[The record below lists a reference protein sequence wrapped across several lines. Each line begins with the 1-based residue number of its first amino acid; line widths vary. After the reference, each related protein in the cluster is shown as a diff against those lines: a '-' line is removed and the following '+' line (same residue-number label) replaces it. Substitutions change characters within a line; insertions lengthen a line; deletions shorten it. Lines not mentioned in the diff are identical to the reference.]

1 MESILEIARTREG
14 DYYFKI
20 VGEDKQVVAQSEE
33 FETLA
38 TCKRAMHAL
47 SHCIKAPVFEV
58 LPGSFWTGGS
68 VYEIYETEG
77 GYTFLLKGDYGEV
90 LAYGNIFENMRI
102 CRNAITAMIHMDL
115 DHETEFEVF

>member
-20 VGEDKQVVAQSEE
+20 VGGEKQVIAQSGE
-33 FETLA
+33 FETLV
-38 TCKRAMHAL
+38 TCKQAMHAL

-58 LPGSFWTGGS
+58 TEGTFWTGAA

-77 GYTFLLKGDYGEV
+77 GFTFLLKGDYGEV
-90 LAYGNIFENMRI
+90 LAYGNIFENMRS
-102 CRNAITAMIHMDL
+102 CRSAITAMIHMDL
-115 DHETEFEVF
+115 DHETEFEAF

>member
-1 MESILEIARTREG
+1 MECILEIARTKEG

-20 VGEDKQVVAQSEE
+20 TGEDKQVVAQSEE
-33 FETLA
+33 YETLV
-38 TCKRAMHAL
+38 TCKRAMHAV

-58 LPGSFWTGGS
+58 TSGAFWTGRA

-90 LAYGNIFENMRI
+90 LVYGSIFETMRA